1 MSYRLSALSGGRESG
16 FGGERALDGG
26 QLHILLP
33 TPPSRLLAALQ

>member
-1 MSYRLSALSGGRESG
+1 MSYCLSAMSGDRESG
-16 FGGERALDGG
+16 SRGGRALDGG